1 MISKDTMRRPMQ
13 DYALTKDE
21 ISAIRAISEQ
31 RKLSLG
37 ELASVLRMSKAWA
50 SRVAKRLE
58 EKGIVEKKRHG
69 ISKSVEIVDRDHAQL
84 LAEMIKAEPYIPW
97 EKVLSYSN
105 MSVLLANAT
114 GEGDFQRGISEVTRW
129 RKLRN
134 LAAHGLVPKVGNKS
148 DLNLKLIHFAEAY
161 ANFISAK
168 FGSEVLPQ
176 KAIVIWRKGYSYFF
190 KVGRRGLK
198 KEEEVKILEKN
209 FIKTALSSFPQYGIQ
224 FITEDLYYY
233 YAPAVKKLDL
243 EDIILHTLLID
254 RGSQTY
260 TIYALLLFF
269 KKIKSVNFQ
278 ILREK
283 SKRYDLLESV
293 ENIIQFVDSKGEV
306 RPWPLPKW
314 IELREQANIYGIVID
329 HAN

>member
-1 MISKDTMRRPMQ
+1 MQ

-37 ELASVLRMSKAWA
+37 ELASVLRKSKAWA

-69 ISKSVEIVDRDHAQL
+69 ITKSVEIVDRDHAQL
-84 LAEMIKAEPYIPW
+84 LAEMIRTEPYIPW

-105 MSVLLANAT
+105 MAVLLANAT
-114 GEGDFQRGISEVTRW
+114 GERDFQRGLSEVTRW

-134 LAAHGLVPKVGNKS
+134 LAAHGLVPKGGNKS
-148 DLNLKLIHFAEAY
+148 DLNLKLIHFAKAY
-161 ANFISAK
+161 ADFISTK
-168 FGSEVLPQ
+168 FGREVLPQ
-176 KAIVIWRKGYSYFF
+176 KAIVIWEKGYSFFF
-190 KVGRRGLK
+190 KVGRSELK
-198 KEEEVKILEKN
+198 KEEKVKILGEN
-209 FIKTALSSFPQYGIQ
+209 YIKTAISSFPQYGIQ
-224 FITEDLYYY
+224 FITEDSYYY
-233 YAPAVKKLDL
+233 YEPAVKKLDL
-243 EDIILHTLLID
+243 EDVILHTLLID

-269 KKIKSVNFQ
+269 KKIKAINLQ
-278 ILREK
+278 ILKER
-283 SKRYDLLESV
+283 SKRYDLLEIV
-293 ENIIQFVDSKGEV
+293 ENIIRFVESKGEI

-314 IELREQANIYGIVID
+314 SELREQANIYGIDID

>member
-1 MISKDTMRRPMQ
+1 MKAPMQ
-13 DYALTKDE
+13 DYALTSDE
-21 ISAIRAISEQ
+21 LSAVRAISEQ
-31 RKLSLG
+31 RKLSIA
-37 ELASVLRMSKAWA
+37 ELASRLDATEGWA

-69 ISKSVEIVDRDHAQL
+69 ISKSIEIVDRDHAQL
-84 LAEMIKAEPYIPW
+84 LAEMIRAEPYIPW

-105 MSVLLANAT
+105 MAVLLASAT
-114 GEGDFQRGISEVTRW
+114 GEKDFQRGISEVTKW

-134 LAAHGLVPKVGNKS
+134 LAAHGLVPKVANKS
-148 DLNLKLIHFAEAY
+148 DLNLKLIHFAKAY
-161 ANFISAK
+161 ADFISAK
-168 FGSEVLPQ
+168 FGREVLPQ
-176 KAIVIWRKGYSYFF
+176 KAIVIWEKGYSYFF
-190 KVGRRGLK
+190 KLGRREL
-198 KEEEVKILEKN
+198 KEEEVKILGKN
-209 FIKTALSSFPQYGIQ
+209 FMKTALSSFPQHGIQ

-233 YAPAVKKLDL
+233 YEPAVKKLDL

-269 KKIKSVNFQ
+269 KKIKSINFQ

-293 ENIIQFVDSKGEV
+293 ENIIRFVDSKGEV

-314 IELREQANIYGIVID
+314 SELREQANIYGIDID

>member
-1 MISKDTMRRPMQ
+1 MKTPMQ
-13 DYALTKDE
+13 GYALTSDE
-21 ISAIRAISEQ
+21 LSAVRAISEQ
-31 RKLSLG
+31 RKLSIA
-37 ELASVLRMSKAWA
+37 ELASKLDATEGWA

-58 EKGIVEKKRHG
+58 EKGIVEKRRHG
-69 ISKSVEIVDRDHAQL
+69 MSKSVEIVDRAHAQL
-84 LAEMIKAEPYIPW
+84 LAEMIRAEPYIPW

-105 MSVLLANAT
+105 MAVLLANAT
-114 GEGDFQRGISEVTRW
+114 GERDFQRGLSEVTRW
-129 RKLRN
+129 RNLRN
-134 LAAHGLVPKVGNKS
+134 LAAHGLVPKGGNKS

-161 ANFISAK
+161 ADFISAK
-168 FGSEVLPQ
+168 FGREVLPQ
-176 KAIVIWRKGYSYFF
+176 KAIMIWQKGYSYFF
-190 KVGRRGLK
+190 KVGRRELK
-198 KEEEVKILEKN
+198 KEEEVKILGKN

-224 FITEDLYYY
+224 FITDDLYYY
-233 YAPAVKKLDL
+233 YEPAVKKLDL

-269 KKIKSVNFQ
+269 KKIKSINFQ
-278 ILREK
+278 ILKEK

-293 ENIIQFVDSKGEV
+293 ENIIHFVDSKGAI

-314 IELREQANIYGIVID
+314 SELREQANIYGIDID